1 MGFSVVVANGGSCPV
16 VVCGPLVAGA
26 SRRGGF
32 SSRGLLIAGCRL
44 WACVLPLL
52 QPVGAQTQWL
62 WRPGLGLSCSAACG
76 IFPDQGSN
84 PCLLHW
90 QADSS
95 PLSHQG
101 SQLLC
106 LLTLN
111 ESLLFFEFQ

>member
-1 MGFSVVVANGGSCPV
+1 MGFSLVVANGGSCPV

-26 SRRGGF
+26 SHRGGF
-32 SSRGLLIAGCRL
+32 SSRGAGSGR
-44 WACVLPLL
+44 VLPLL

-76 IFPDQGSN
+76 TFPDQGSN

-101 SQLLC
+101 SQLLS